1 VFVFLCVNL
10 TIVAYIHCSINT
22 THVPCY
28 GNIKFIWTPFEIG
41 EKSSPDARIAGFLIL
56 LRDTDFTDDNASY
69 TVTSKCWRFRTKIRV
84 SKATS
89 PECVLFSSRY
99 IYQFVCLS
107 LYMCVSLLLSIIL
120 VLRFLSI
127 RSKGRTKRK
136 NRQTVIPNTVYP
148 SLRERVV

>member
-1 VFVFLCVNL
+1 MIYTGTFILESNY
-10 TIVAYIHCSINT
+10 ADYSINNK
-22 THVPCY
+22 Y
-28 GNIKFIWTPFEIG
+28 FQ
-41 EKSSPDARIAGFLIL
+41 L

-69 TVTSKCWRFRTKIRV
+69 TVTSKCRRFRTKIRV

-127 RSKGRTKRK
+127 QSKGRTKRK

-148 SLRERVV
+148 LLRERVE